1 MSYCSGSVSWNSSI
15 RAAGKLRRDA
25 LAEILV
31 ALVLD
36 GDCRKAIVR
45 AHRDRVR
52 LLLFFALLQPL
63 LFLILFSQVFARLD
77 QLPGFG
83 YDSYLQF
90 LVPSIIA
97 LTALNSAFQ
106 SGIGMVTDIE
116 DGMLDKF
123 LIAPIRRSS
132 ILVGKVMSDA
142 ARMALQVLVIVGVSL
157 LMGARFATG
166 PGGVG
171 MLILLAAAFG
181 ISWAGLSN
189 VIALRTGNGEL
200 TMLIGILITF
210 PVLFLS
216 TAFMPSVLLPS
227 WLDTVA
233 TFNPITYIVEAIRGL
248 VNEGWAW
255 WDIGQAAGETLGRA
269 VVTLSAATAAFR
281 RVIA

>member
-1 MSYCSGSVSWNSSI
+1 MI
-15 RAAGKLRRDA
+15 RTLRESAILAGRSLKKLT
-25 LAEILV
+25 
-31 ALVLD
+31 
-36 GDCRKAIVR
+36 
-45 AHRDRVR
+45 RVR

-90 LVPSIIA
+90 LVPSMIA

-123 LIAPIRRSS
+123 LIAPVRRSS
-132 ILVGKVMSDA
+132 ILIGKVMSDA
-142 ARMALQVLVIVGVSL
+142 ARMAIQALIIVAVSL

-166 PGGVG
+166 IAGVA
-171 MLILLAAAFG
+171 MMVLLAVTFG
-181 ISWAGLSN
+181 VAWAGLSN
-189 VIALRTGNGEL
+189 IIALRTGNSEL

-216 TAFMPSVLLPS
+216 TSFMPSFLLPG

-233 TFNPITYIVEAIRGL
+233 ALNPITYIVEAVRGL
-248 VNEGWAW
+248 VNTGWEW
-255 WDIGQAAGETLGRA
+255 SDIGLAFAVTAGLA
-269 VVTLSAATAAFR
+269 IVSLSSATVAFR
-281 RVIA
+281 KVIA

>member
-1 MSYCSGSVSWNSSI
+1 MI
-15 RAAGKLRRDA
+15 RTLRESAILAVRLLKKL
-25 LAEILV
+25 L
-31 ALVLD
+31 
-36 GDCRKAIVR
+36 
-45 AHRDRVR
+45 RVR

-90 LVPSIIA
+90 LVPSMVA

-116 DGMLDKF
+116 EGMLDKF

-132 ILVGKVMSDA
+132 ILIGKVMSDA
-142 ARMALQVLVIVGVSL
+142 SRMALQALVIVLVSL

-166 PGGVG
+166 VPGVLM
-171 MLILLAAAFG
+171 MLVLAAAFG
-181 ISWAGLSN
+181 IAWAGLSN
-189 VIALRTGNGEL
+189 VIALRTGNSEL

-216 TAFMPSVLLPS
+216 TSFMPAVLLPG
-227 WLDTVA
+227 WLDAVA
-233 TFNPITYIVEAIRGL
+233 AVNPITYIVEALRHL
-248 VNEGWAW
+248 VNTGWDW
-255 WDIGQAAGETLGRA
+255 GSIGVALG
-269 VVTLSAATAAFR
+269 VTGGLALVTVSAATAAFR
-281 RVIA
+281 RVIS

>member
-1 MSYCSGSVSWNSSI
+1 MTRTLRESAI
-15 RAAGKLRRDA
+15 LAGRHLKN
-25 LAEILV
+25 LV
-31 ALVLD
+31 
-36 GDCRKAIVR
+36 
-45 AHRDRVR
+45 RVR

-90 LVPSIIA
+90 LVPSMIA

-116 DGMLDKF
+116 EGMLDKF
-123 LIAPIRRSS
+123 LIAPVRRSS

-142 ARMALQVLVIVGVSL
+142 TRMMIQALIIVGVSL

-166 PGGVG
+166 PAGVA
-171 MLILLAAAFG
+171 MMVLLAATFG
-181 ISWAGLSN
+181 IAWAGLSN
-189 VIALRTGNGEL
+189 VIALRTGNSEL

-216 TAFMPSVLLPS
+216 TSFMPSFLLPD
-227 WLDTVA
+227 WLDAVA
-233 TFNPITYIVEAIRGL
+233 RVNPITYIVEAVRGL
-248 VNEGWAW
+248 VNTGWL
-255 WDIGQAAGETLGRA
+255 WDEIGRA
-269 VVTLSAATAAFR
+269 FGVTVGLALVTMTAATLAFR
-281 RVIA
+281 KVIR

>member
-1 MSYCSGSVSWNSSI
+1 MMRSYHESVVLWG
-15 RAAGKLRRDA
+15 RLLKKL
-25 LAEILV
+25 V
-31 ALVLD
+31 
-36 GDCRKAIVR
+36 
-45 AHRDRVR
+45 RVR
-52 LLLFFALLQPL
+52 LLLFFALFQPL
-63 LFLILFSQVFARLD
+63 LFLFLFSQVFDRLD
-77 QLPGFG
+77 RLPGFA

-116 DGMLDKF
+116 DGLLDKF

-132 ILVGKVMSDA
+132 ILFGKVMADA
-142 ARMALQVLVIVGVSL
+142 TRMALQALIIVAVSA

-166 PGGVG
+166 IAGVL
-171 MLILLAAAFG
+171 MMVVLAACFG
-181 ISWAGLSN
+181 IAWAGLSN

-200 TMLIGILITF
+200 TMMIGILITF

-216 TAFMPSVLLPS
+216 TSFMPSALLPD

-233 TFNPITYIVEAIRGL
+233 TFNPITYIVEAVRAL
-248 VNEGWAW
+248 VNTGWDWGA
-255 WDIGQAAGETLGRA
+255 IGEAFGVTAGLA

-281 RVIA
+281 KVIA